1 MGFIASTWT
10 SARRRAAAAAWAEQ
24 EKRPFQ
30 AKSPVEVSPIVP
42 AEDKAF
48 VVDRPVLDKPTNMTG
63 IRRLT

>member
-24 EKRPFQ
+24 
-30 AKSPVEVSPIVP
+30 AKTFIPGEEPVEVSPIVA

-48 VVDRPVLDKPTNMTG
+48 VVDRPVLDKPTNMIG